1 VERKVKFLRIKWNG
15 KTPRTF
21 SLPIPFISLSEKE
34 GEVFCNPIGDFP
46 PADGQRLLDLEG
58 SLAELIETIYEGE
71 TTKGANTTGAVSSV
85 LGVQF
90 SFCQCGCEKS
100 VAKEGN
106 RFIRGH
112 SARYPKAP
120 SQPQPEAGAV
130 PV

>member
-1 VERKVKFLRIKWNG
+1 MERKVKFLRIKWNG

-58 SLAELIETIYEGE
+58 SLAELVETVYESDSPDNPKQLAAALNLRSQAG
-71 TTKGANTTGAVSSV
+71 
-85 LGVQF
+85 L
-90 SFCQCGCEKS
+90 CQCGCEKS